1 MWADEDWRSLGLGA
15 QHLYMLILSHPTLT
29 YAGVAD
35 WRAGRLAAMTTQNTA
50 ERVRSSAAELEG
62 AGFVLVD
69 EETEEILIRSF
80 IKHDGLLKQPKLS
93 VSMANAYAGVASQM
107 IREVIAFELQKL
119 HVRHPE
125 LPAWTTKQVQ
135 TILTS
140 KATEIAAFARPF
152 TPALTPA
159 VTPTGGQALA
169 EPTTTATYTATSSNE
184 ESLVHPSGERAATE
198 YPEEFEQWW
207 AEYPRK
213 QAKPD
218 ALKAF
223 KAARKTTDL
232 ATLLAGVRTYKLL
245 NIGQEKSHLKMPA
258 GWLRDRRWE
267 DEQVAHTPEQ
277 PRATVTHIGTSG
289 VKECKIHPGYP
300 AGDWMNPCVRCDE
313 DAKRERGEAI
323 F

>member
-1 MWADEDWRSLGLGA
+1 MPWFKVDDGFHGHPKVVELELASVGLWTLAGSWCAKYLTDGRITSKTVQRLGGDGRLIGELVEARLWVETPDDPDYDFAFKDWSAYQPLKEVVEAERSAA
-15 QHLYMLILSHPTLT
+15 QERMKKVRAAKKGVRANNDRTNPERSPEQSAKFARSSEEVRSAPSHPIPVPSQVST
-29 YAGVAD
+29 
-35 WRAGRLAAMTTQNTA
+35 
-50 ERVRSSAAELEG
+50 SA
-62 AGFVLVD
+62 
-69 EETEEILIRSF
+69 
-80 IKHDGLLKQPKLS
+80 PK
-93 VSMANAYAGVASQM
+93 V
-107 IREVIAFELQKL
+107 
-119 HVRHPE
+119 HV
-125 LPAWTTKQVQ
+125 
-135 TILTS
+135 
-140 KATEIAAFARPF
+140 
-152 TPALTPA
+152 
-159 VTPTGGQALA
+159 
-169 EPTTTATYTATSSNE
+169 YT
-184 ESLVHPSGERAATE
+184 
-198 YPEEFEQWW
+198 EEFEQWW

-289 VKECKIHPGYP
+289 VKECKHHPGYP

>member
-1 MWADEDWRSLGLGA
+1 MPWFKVDDGFHGHPKVVDASLEAIGLWTVAGSWCA
-15 QHLYMLILSHPTLT
+15 KYLT
-29 YAGVAD
+29 DGFVPEKTVLRLGGDVDSAGE
-35 WRAGRLAAMTTQNTA
+35 L
-50 ERVRSSAAELEG
+50 VRAELW
-62 AGFVLVD
+62 
-69 EETEEILIRSF
+69 SF
-80 IKHDGLLKQPKLS
+80 ADDGYQFKDWEDYQPLKAD
-93 VSMANAYAGVASQM
+93 VEA
-107 IREVIAFELQKL
+107 
-119 HVRHPE
+119 
-125 LPAWTTKQVQ
+125 
-135 TILTS
+135 
-140 KATEIAAFARPF
+140 
-152 TPALTPA
+152 
-159 VTPTGGQALA
+159 
-169 EPTTTATYTATSSNE
+169 
-184 ESLVHPSGERAATE
+184 ERAAAQERMKKVRAAKKGVRPNDPGTPPERSPEPTQNIGRSSEEVRIAPSQSQSLSQSPSTSAPKVHE
-198 YPEEFEQWW
+198 YPPEFEQWW
-207 AEYPRK
+207 TEYPRK

-289 VKECKIHPGYP
+289 VKECKHHPGYP